1 MEIVSKARA
10 RYVKGAPTKVR
21 LLVDAIRGKA
31 INEALGTLELSNKRA
46 ARPLE
51 KLLRSAIA
59 NAEDTNP
66 GIDVDQLVIAEIFVD
81 QGPSLP
87 LRIRPQPMGRAYPI
101 KKRTSHITVKLSESE
116 G

>member
-1 MEIVSKARA
+1 MEIVSKAKA

-21 LLVDAIRGKA
+21 LLADAIRGKA

-46 ARPLE
+46 AKPLQ
-51 KLLRSAIA
+51 KVLRSAIA

-66 GIDVDQLVIAEIFVD
+66 GIDVDRLFISEIFVD

-101 KKRTSHITVKLSESE
+101 KKRTSHITVKLSERE